1 MKRCLILILIFI
13 SRSLYAHGGVYLE
26 EDICFIQMGFLT
38 AHFTIYQPDNQ
49 GNEEFCESVPEAT
62 DSIFVLDYT
71 HDALSNFP
79 IEFQIIKDDMD
90 LGIFARIEDVESL
103 ANIDELTVFHE
114 YIEPN
119 GSQSLVIEHN
129 FIDEG
134 WYIGLIRVTNPET
147 NIVYATVFPFQ
158 VGSDNSLLFLFIL
171 LVLILQFFYFKSQ
184 NSANKH

>member
-13 SRSLYAHGGVYLE
+13 SRSLYGHGGVYLE

-38 AHFTIYQPDNQ
+38 AHFTIYQPENR

-147 NIVYATVFPFQ
+147 NIVYATVFPFE

-184 NSANKH
+184 KSANKH